1 VLTDVMFIHLG
12 RVVLSCSMDQFE
24 SRYVEVSVRPEKVE
38 AARVLKPVNER
49 QALGRTVLLFDGID
63 RQKLGEFGDVR
74 TPSIADV
81 FVALLGDRPDQARGA
96 AS

>member
-1 VLTDVMFIHLG
+1 MFIHLG

-49 QALGRTVLLFDGID
+49 QALGRSVLLFDGID

-81 FVALLGDRPDQARGA
+81 FVALLGDRPGHAQGA